1 MHKVLIAFGVW
12 MLGWSA
18 AAQTP
23 LASPAVSLVRRAP
36 VDASGRVAFVRVEDA
51 PLYFSHQ
58 VFARDVSLNARAQT
72 EQAIDRFREDLA
84 KVGGNMEGVLRLNL
98 AVAEESDL
106 PLVEAALAERFA
118 GHAPAITWVSTPLTL
133 AGARV
138 AIDGIAVVSRAPA
151 GVDWIEGAGAVV
163 PAGAKVFV
171 SGQLERGGDPA
182 ASVRRSMEGLHRTND
197 HLGLAK
203 RDVVQV
209 KIFLQPFTEHPSA
222 LREVVASF
230 GGIASPPVIMVE
242 WVSAEHA
249 EIEMIVAG
257 TSLRSVPT
265 ESLSFVTLPG
275 KTKSPRFSHVAVVAA
290 GTPLIFLGGIDAGP
304 GLEPREQWKRI
315 FERLGSTLF
324 EAGSSFRHLVKAT
337 YYLED
342 SPARGVLN
350 EIRATYYDPSR
361 PPAASAVGVR
371 RIGRSDRAFHLD
383 MIAVPLPGP
392 NPTARSGD
400 RTP

>member
-12 MLGWSA
+12 MLVWPA
-18 AAQTP
+18 AAQMP
-23 LASPAVSLVRRAP
+23 PEKAAVSRVRRAP
-36 VDASGRVAFVRVEDA
+36 VDAAGRVAFVRVEDA

-58 VFARDVSLNARAQT
+58 VFARDVFVDARAQT
-72 EQAIDRFREDLA
+72 EQVIDLLADDLA
-84 KVGGNMEGVLRLNL
+84 RVGGDLESVLRLNVS
-98 AVAEESDL
+98 VAYVDDL
-106 PLVEAALAERFA
+106 PRVEAVLAARLA
-118 GHAPAITWVSTPLTL
+118 GHAPAVTWVCTPL
-133 AGARV
+133 AVPGARV
-138 AIDGIAVVSRAPA
+138 AIDGIALVSRAAA
-151 GVDWIEGAGAVV
+151 GVEWIEGAGAVL

-171 SGQLERGGDPA
+171 SGQLERGADPA
-182 ASVRRSMEGLHRTND
+182 ASVRLTMEGLHRTID

-209 KIFLQPFTEHPSA
+209 KVFLQPFAEHPAA
-222 LREVVASF
+222 LREIAASF
-230 GGIASPPVIMVE
+230 GGGASPPVILVE
-242 WVSAEHA
+242 WVSTEYA
-249 EIEMIVAG
+249 EIEMIVSG
-257 TSLRSVPT
+257 GSLRSVPT
-265 ESLSFVTLPG
+265 EVLTFVSLPG
-275 KTKSPRFSHVAVVAA
+275 KSISPRFSHVAVVSA

-324 EAGSSFRHLVKAT
+324 ESGSSFRHLVKAT

-371 RIGRSDRAFHLD
+371 RTGRPDRAFHLD

-392 NPTARSGD
+392 K
-400 RTP
+400 

>member
-1 MHKVLIAFGVW
+1 MHKMLIAFGVLA
-12 MLGWSA
+12 LGWPA
-18 AAQTP
+18 TAQT
-23 LASPAVSLVRRAP
+23 LEKPAVSLVRRAP
-36 VDASGRVAFVRVEDA
+36 VDTSGRVAFVRVEDA
-51 PLYFSHQ
+51 PLYFSRQ
-58 VFARDVSLNARAQT
+58 VFAREVSLDARAQT
-72 EQAIDRFREDLA
+72 EQAIDRFGEDLA
-84 KVGGNMEGVLRLNL
+84 KVGANLESVLRLN
-98 AVAEESDL
+98 AYVADAADT
-106 PLVEAALAERFA
+106 PLVEAALAARFA
-118 GHAPAITWVSTPLTL
+118 GHAPAVTWASTPLTVP
-133 AGARV
+133 GARV
-138 AIDGIAVVSRAPA
+138 AFDGVAVVSRAPA
-151 GVDWIEGAGAVV
+151 GIEWIEGAGAVL

-171 SGQLERGGDPA
+171 SGQLERGDDAA
-182 ASVRRSMEGLHRTND
+182 ASVRRTMEGLHRTNN

-209 KIFLQPFTEHPSA
+209 KVFLQPFTEHQA
-222 LREVVASF
+222 AVREIAASF
-230 GGIASPPVIMVE
+230 GDGASPPVIMVE

-257 TSLRSVPT
+257 ASLRSVPT
-265 ESLSFVTLPG
+265 EALSFAALPG
-275 KTKSPRFSHVAVVAA
+275 KTISPRFSHVAIVAA

-337 YYLED
+337 YYLEA

-371 RIGRSDRAFHLD
+371 RTGLPDRAFQLD

-392 NPTARSGD
+392 NPGAR
-400 RTP
+400 